1 MCFEL
6 KKNHKWVID
15 HYGYG
20 YITIYYLA
28 ITSIKIYEQGVHFA
42 FLKHLKDGTFEED
55 DLVID

>member
-28 ITSIKIYEQGVHFA
+28 ITSIKIYEQVVHFA